1 LFFLIQG
8 ETNEPWNLIVFADN
22 LSTAITRTV
31 FWYHNT
37 IYFRSIVDILI
48 LVANCPDHYIRL
60 GLVTAAGTC
69 VSQIINIASMAAF
82 SNVLCGMIMSI
93 PLRFE

>member
-1 LFFLIQG
+1 MSL
-8 ETNEPWNLIVFADN
+8 WNLIVFADN

-48 LVANCPDHYIRL
+48 LVSELPRSLYTAWTSYSGRYLCLSNHQYCINGCILKCALWYDHVYSVEI
-60 GLVTAAGTC
+60 
-69 VSQIINIASMAAF
+69 
-82 SNVLCGMIMSI
+82 
-93 PLRFE
+93 